1 MKYLGIDWD
10 QMQQDGTKGEFANM
24 KANLC
29 DAGLEA
35 GKGYKELLCHY
46 IELFGGVGKI

>member
-1 MKYLGIDWD
+1 MKYLGVDWD

-29 DAGLEA
+29 DAGA
-35 GKGYKELLCHY
+35 GSRKRIQGIALPLY
-46 IELFGGVGKI
+46 